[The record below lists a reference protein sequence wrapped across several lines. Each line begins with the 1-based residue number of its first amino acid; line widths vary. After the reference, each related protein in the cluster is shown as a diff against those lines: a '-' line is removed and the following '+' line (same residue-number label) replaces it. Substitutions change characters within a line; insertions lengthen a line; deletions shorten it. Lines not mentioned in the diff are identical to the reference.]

1 MAKYTVELRE
11 ICESYVSPRTLDV
24 EKIVDVARSKIFSF
38 DYPIF
43 DESYKP
49 ILEKKILLHNYTRE
63 ISHETY
69 GLWKLK
75 LNTKLNEIMPFYNQ
89 LYESELLEFNP
100 FYDTELNR
108 TYDRKNEESGTTS
121 ANTKGSSKS
130 VNIGS
135 NNSIQDDFDNSLDV
149 YSDTPQGSVANLES
163 GTYLSNARKLKND
176 GGSTIEN
183 TSNETNDSSS
193 DVENLGSRDIT
204 NLEEFLESVKGKQGG
219 KSYSELLKEFR
230 KTFINIDLMIIE
242 ELGEMFFTLW

>member
-24 EKIVDVARSKIFSF
+24 EKIIDVARPKIFSF
-38 DYPIF
+38 NYPIF
-43 DESYKP
+43 DVSYKP

-63 ISHETY
+63 IAHETY

-75 LNTKLNEIMPFYNQ
+75 LNTKLNEIMPYYNQ

-130 VNIGS
+130 INSGS
-135 NNSIQDDFDNSLDV
+135 NNSTQNDFDNSLDM
-149 YSDTPQGSVANLES
+149 YSDTPQGAIDNLET
-163 GTYLSNARKLKND
+163 GKYLSNARKLTSD
-176 GGSTIEN
+176 GGSTTESNSNDTTDN
-183 TSNETNDSSS
+183 TSN
-193 DVENLGSRDIT
+193 VENLGSRDIT
-204 NLEEFLESVKGKQGG
+204 NLEEFLESVKGKQSG
-219 KSYSELLKEFR
+219 KSYSELLKEYR
-230 KTFINIDLMIIE
+230 KTFINIDLMVIE
-242 ELGEMFFTLW
+242 ELGELFFTLW